1 MMMNLKQIQTRPG
14 QSGFTLIELLIVVA
28 IIGILAAIAVPSY
41 QSYSSKA
48 KFSEVVNATAPFK
61 TGVEVCVNSG
71 NAVADCD
78 AGLLGVPA
86 ALPSGLGS
94 YVASVNVTDG
104 VITAIGSGAAPLNS
118 NIIMT
123 PNATATSWDKAG
135 SGGTSTCIAA
145 GLC

>member
-1 MMMNLKQIQTRPG
+1 MTNLNQLRNRSG

-41 QSYSSKA
+41 QSYSNKA

-61 TGVEVCVNSG
+61 TGVEICVNSG
-71 NAVADCD
+71 NALAACD
-78 AGLLGVPA
+78 EGVLGVPQA
-86 ALPSGLGS
+86 ITSGMGS
-94 YVASVNVTDG
+94 YVASVRVDNG
-104 VITAIGSGAAPLNS
+104 IITATGSGTGLTS
-118 NIIMT
+118 TVIMT
-123 PNATATSWDKAG
+123 PNTTATAWDKAG